1 MSDPLGLTEGVKGLS
16 SGLDSAREAG
26 KSVSKQ
32 IENIQ
37 KDATDVAKERAQERV
52 RAAREAELK
61 KERALIKALDEW
73 KRKKQISDEE
83 ADLKIKFVKQYGAKE
98 WDALLKIKLDIEN
111 MERKNNEEYQHDLK
125 AVRRVQF
132 YCFVAALVVTLWLKF
147 ILKAFQMETLLS
159 LLKGVAPVLA
169 TAIAG
174 PAGGAAV
181 GWLASKL
188 GIPDDTIEGVTAA
201 LTGNPE
207 LTLKLKELDL
217 EYAKLEAAD
226 RDSARTAYATVATSE
241 HATKLDKSVVPILAL
256 GTVSLAFMFIAILMF
271 RDVPVDQQQMVIF
284 ALGFITSSA
293 GQVLSFYF
301 GSSQGSKDKTK
312 EIEGLMK
319 K

>member
-16 SGLDSAREAG
+16 SGLDSAREAS

-61 KERALIKALDEW
+61 KERALIKALNEW

-132 YCFVAALVVTLWLKF
+132 YCFVAALIVTLWLKF
-147 ILKAFQMETLLS
+147 ILRAF
-159 LLKGVAPVLA
+159 
-169 TAIAG
+169 
-174 PAGGAAV
+174 
-181 GWLASKL
+181 
-188 GIPDDTIEGVTAA
+188 
-201 LTGNPE
+201 
-207 LTLKLKELDL
+207 
-217 EYAKLEAAD
+217 
-226 RDSARTAYATVATSE
+226 
-241 HATKLDKSVVPILAL
+241 
-256 GTVSLAFMFIAILMF
+256 
-271 RDVPVDQQQMVIF
+271 
-284 ALGFITSSA
+284 
-293 GQVLSFYF
+293 
-301 GSSQGSKDKTK
+301 
-312 EIEGLMK
+312 
-319 K
+319 